1 MPNDDYAYENA
12 NFDKLPATDNNAPCS
27 QANCIFP
34 YFCSMFLLYI
44 LFFAVIALLIIMPFL
59 SLLEIFGAIAK
70 HLGIKDW
77 YNRKLFFQSTDPIID
92 RYLAEN
98 FRFYQSLS
106 NADKVTFERRVQK
119 FIDMKTF
126 ESREDLYIT
135 LEMEA
140 LVAASAIQVTFG
152 YPSVYLS
159 HFDRIILYP
168 DAYYSPAADN
178 YHKGEVHSGGVIVL
192 SWKNLSEGYG
202 LGNDGRNLALHE
214 MAHAL
219 RVADFIVNKEQNFL
233 DRSALL
239 DFHRHARIEM
249 EKIEYGEESFFRK
262 YAATNDHEFFAI
274 AVENFFERPDE
285 FLKEHPELL
294 RVMERLL
301 NQPRPIR
308 VTGH

>member
-1 MPNDDYAYENA
+1 MYCAY
-12 NFDKLPATDNNAPCS
+12 
-27 QANCIFP
+27 IF
-34 YFCSMFLLYI
+34 
-44 LFFAVIALLIIMPFL
+44 LFIIVASPFIFAYQIIRD
-59 SLLEIFGAIAK
+59 IVNY
-70 HLGIKDW
+70 LGFKDW
-77 YNRKLFFQSTDPIID
+77 WNRKLFFQSTDPIIN
-92 RYLAEN
+92 RFLREN
-98 FRFYQSLS
+98 FHYYQNLS
-106 NADKVTFERRVQK
+106 KSDRTTFERRVQK
-119 FIDMKTF
+119 FINMKTF

-249 EKIEYGEESFFRK
+249 EKITYGEESFFRK

-301 NQPRPIR
+301 NQPRPVRAI
-308 VTGH
+308 GH